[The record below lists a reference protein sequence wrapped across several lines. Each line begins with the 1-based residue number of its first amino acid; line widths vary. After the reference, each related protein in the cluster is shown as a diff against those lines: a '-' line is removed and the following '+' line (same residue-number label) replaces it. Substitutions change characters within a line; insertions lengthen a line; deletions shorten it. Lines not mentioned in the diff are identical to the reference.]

1 MQVMSTTRDLDSD
14 KPGTLTAFFKASDEF
29 LAKYGSHKLAPRMQQ
44 AQLRI
49 AAEADTPEAQAA
61 LQKIAAGK
69 DEELA
74 SAAKEQIEKQK
85 RMAGLKTK
93 PLELKF
99 TAVDGSEVDLAK
111 MRGKVVLIDFW
122 ATWCGPC
129 VGEVPHVVEAYKKLH
144 DKGFEIVGISL
155 DQNKEKLLAF
165 TKEKGVTW
173 PQYFDGKG
181 WQNEISSKFG
191 IDSIPAM
198 WLIDKQGMLATTQ
211 ARGDLAGEV
220 EKLLAK

>member
-1 MQVMSTTRDLDSD
+1 MQPFNSSKTKYAEHMKIRFLLCSLVLGLFS
-14 KPGTLTAFFKASDEF
+14 LTA
-29 LAKYGSHKLAPRMQQ
+29 G
-44 AQLRI
+44 AQVS
-49 AAEADTPEAQAA
+49 
-61 LQKIAAGK
+61 AGK
-69 DEELA
+69 PID
-74 SAAKEQIEKQK
+74 
-85 RMAGLKTK
+85 
-93 PLELKF
+93 LKF

-155 DQNKEKLLAF
+155 DKDKQRLLNF
-165 TKEKGVTW
+165 TKEKGMTW
-173 PQYFDGKG
+173 PQFFDGKG
-181 WQNEISSKFG
+181 WQNEISSRFG
-191 IDSIPAM
+191 IHSIPAM

>member
-1 MQVMSTTRDLDSD
+1 M
-14 KPGTLTAFFKASDEF
+14 
-29 LAKYGSHKLAPRMQQ
+29 GSHKFAPRMQQ

-99 TAVDGSEVDLAK
+99 TAVDGSEVGLAK
-111 MRGKVVLIDFW
+111 MRGKVVLVDFW

-165 TKEKGVTW
+165 TKEKGMTW

-191 IDSIPAM
+191 INSIPAM
-198 WLIDKQGMLATTQ
+198 WLIDKKGMLATTQ

-220 EKLLAK
+220 GKLLAK